1 MVSVASS
8 TGLETAAS
16 IDPSPASSATSSTSV
31 VIETTSSVTTA
42 PGPSTPSSTD
52 ATSESVATVASSETS
67 DGNGSSTEASSAAA
81 PPSPLQFAG
90 ALEGLLFKGECATG
104 EVADECHPGGC
115 VDNVFEQK
123 TSVTLGGD
131 VTTVYALEIHVYG
144 VVEVRKGYVGGARRR
159 GTTSNAESERDFWY
173 EGGHAESGN
182 YNVYSLRVTPAVPD
196 VPNADAG
203 GNNYFLNARDES
215 NEGHEVWA
223 LDYTATIHALGGS
236 EVEFRA
242 YDQNCTQIQNVGSS
256 ARPTR
261 GSGTDGALVVDAVS
275 SADPPPAGFAQP
287 LSTNGRNG
295 QWIYIDVL
303 SVSEVE

>member
-1 MVSVASS
+1 MSL
-8 TGLETAAS
+8 T
-16 IDPSPASSATSSTSV
+16 
-31 VIETTSSVTTA
+31 
-42 PGPSTPSSTD
+42 
-52 ATSESVATVASSETS
+52 
-67 DGNGSSTEASSAAA
+67 
-81 PPSPLQFAG
+81 PLQFAG
-90 ALEGLLFKGECATG
+90 ELEGLLFKGECATG
-104 EVADECHPGGC
+104 EVADECHPAGC

-131 VTTVYALEIHVYG
+131 ADTVYALELHVYG

-159 GTTSNAESERDFWY
+159 GTTSNADSERDFWY
-173 EGGHAESGN
+173 EGGHAEPGN

-223 LDYTATIHALGGS
+223 LDYTATIHAAGGS
-236 EVEFRA
+236 ELEFRA
-242 YDQNCTQIQNVGSS
+242 YDQNCTQIQNVGSA

-261 GSGTDGALVVDAVS
+261 GTGPDGALVVDAVA
-275 SADPPPAGFAQP
+275 SAEPAPMDFAQP

-303 SVSEVE
+303 SVAEVN